1 MPRKRVTKID
11 PRKELSPYINH
22 QTNQSKKRKRRKNK
36 KAKVSASLSGL
47 HKERRKSLFKRLGL
61 IVLVSLIAIICLG
74 YYISPYA
81 NISGVSV
88 KGATGISSKEIVKN
102 SGIKARDKVFDY
114 IFNKKNLD
122 QRLTKRYPEIKSV
135 NVKIS
140 NVNQLV
146 LEIHEYGTLGYIKS
160 GSKYKRI
167 LSNGKIGTQ
176 LLTWNEIQ
184 QDKPLFIGY
193 KHNSGLK
200 DELKLFNDFPQYFK
214 DEVKVL
220 SGNTRRP
227 SQIVLVMKD
236 GNVVIGNITTLKN
249 KIKYYNAIKQK
260 ADKHSLIDLE
270 VGAFS
275 RPLTTNEMKT
285 YGIS

>member
-114 IFNKKNLD
+114 IFNK
-122 QRLTKRYPEIKSV
+122 
-135 NVKIS
+135 
-140 NVNQLV
+140 
-146 LEIHEYGTLGYIKS
+146 
-160 GSKYKRI
+160 RI
-167 LSNGKIGTQ
+167 LI
-176 LLTWNEIQ
+176 
-184 QDKPLFIGY
+184 
-193 KHNSGLK
+193 K
-200 DELKLFNDFPQYFK
+200 D
-214 DEVKVL
+214 
-220 SGNTRRP
+220 
-227 SQIVLVMKD
+227 
-236 GNVVIGNITTLKN
+236 
-249 KIKYYNAIKQK
+249 
-260 ADKHSLIDLE
+260 
-270 VGAFS
+270 
-275 RPLTTNEMKT
+275 
-285 YGIS
+285 

>member
-22 QTNQSKKRKRRKNK
+22 QTNQSKKRKRRKNN
-36 KAKVSASLSGL
+36 KVSASLSGL

-88 KGATGISSKEIVKN
+88 KGASDIPTKEIVKN
-102 SGIKARDKVFDY
+102 SGIKASDKVFDY
-114 IFNKKNLD
+114 IFDKKNLS
-122 QRLTKRYPEIKSV
+122 QKLIKRYPEIKNV
-135 NVKIS
+135 NVKLS
-140 NVNQLV
+140 HLNQLV
-146 LEIHEYGTLGYIKS
+146 LEIDEYGTLGYIKS
-160 GSKYKRI
+160 GTKYKKI
-167 LSNGKIGTQ
+167 LSNGKLGTQ
-176 LLTWNEIQ
+176 SIPWNRIQ
-184 QDKPLFIGY
+184 QSKPLFIGY
-193 KHNSGLK
+193 NRSAALK
-200 DELKLFNDFPQYFK
+200 DELKLFNSFPQYFK
-214 DEVKVL
+214 NEVKVL

-249 KIKYYNAIKQK
+249 KIKYYNAIKER
-260 ADKHSLIDLE
+260 AGKHSLIDLE

>member
-36 KAKVSASLSGL
+36 KTKVSASLSGL

-88 KGATGISSKEIVKN
+88 KGATDIPSKEIVKS
-102 SGIKARDKVFDY
+102 SGIKASDKVFDY
-114 IFNKKNLD
+114 IFDKNSLK
-122 QRLTKRYPEIKSV
+122 QKLIKRYPEIKDV
-135 NVKIS
+135 NVKLTHI
-140 NVNQLV
+140 NQLV
-146 LEIHEYGTLGYIKS
+146 LEVDEYGTLGYIKS
-160 GSKYKRI
+160 GTKYKRI

-176 LLTWNEIQ
+176 SIAWNKIQ
-184 QDKPLFIGY
+184 QSKPLFIGY
-193 KHNSGLK
+193 KRNAALK
-200 DELKLFNDFPQYFK
+200 DELQLYNSFPQYFK
-214 DEVKVL
+214 NEVKVL

-249 KIKYYNAIKQK
+249 KIKYYNAIKEK
-260 ADKHSLIDLE
+260 AGKHSLIDLE